1 MSIEDLDY
9 LYQNSVKENIII
21 LVDSAKRK
29 REYWLEPNEFQID
42 FPDPFKYVF
51 GVEILDLNIP
61 RTVYGVD
68 DDNNTLVLYV
78 LSSTGVYEKQTVE
91 LESRDYT
98 ISELIENINTDLGD
112 IGSDV
117 TCKISMDSAVDENRK
132 SILEFG
138 STSTYPFYIDIHAS
152 SMGSTLGFDSI
163 SQSNYTDEY
172 AHLPST
178 SVFSL
183 GSSQAEGTLGVHID
197 MGNKYV
203 FGAKG
208 LSVQEFNRDLDLNI
222 GTFSSTGSGYI
233 FEYVF
238 QSLIT
243 STALPTEHFITRIEV
258 FPNTVKTLSLVGY
271 NVADTL
277 PEMRYTISLAQSGE
291 ASVFELDVDNPSSI
305 FYAPYVNNK
314 EGYTWTIRSDVLLTS
329 AKFKMVYINESK
341 LISPGIVTLL
351 GDRFVTIHCDEIEN
365 HLKGSMMFNTYS
377 PGLALVNLGVL
388 GYSQTRN
395 DFYSVNYKEFHP
407 IGKLTNLK
415 FSVRNPL
422 GKLYNFR
429 NVNWHM
435 LICIKFFVPKQKK
448 IFTKS
453 TLNPNYDLD
462 YVQYQISKDG
472 IRTKELE
479 EDSEDS
485 DDDDIDANPFQLRYQ
500 LSKREEAL
508 RRKFENQTFQESD
521 SSDDSDE

>member
-21 LVDSAKRK
+21 LVDSAKRN

-42 FPDPFKYVF
+42 FVDPFKYVY

-68 DDNNTLVLYV
+68 DDNNTLIFYIM
-78 LSSTGVYEKQTVE
+78 SQSGVYEKQTIV

-98 ISELIENINTDLGD
+98 ISELIENINADLID
-112 IGSDV
+112 LNTTV

-138 STSTYPFYIDIHAS
+138 SQSTYPFYIDIHAS
-152 SMGSTLGFDSI
+152 TMGSTLGFDSV
-163 SQSNYTDEY
+163 SQSIYTDQY

-178 SVFSL
+178 SAFKFGNVDS
-183 GSSQAEGTLGVHID
+183 GDTRGVRVDIT
-197 MGNKYV
+197 NKYV
-203 FGAKG
+203 FGAKM
-208 LSVQEFNRDLDLNI
+208 V
-222 GTFSSTGSGYI
+222 SSTSYTRTLAISHAAGEGDGAHTYPYAFDSI
-233 FEYVF
+233 ATDTV
-238 QSLIT
+238 
-243 STALPTEHFITRIEV
+243 LPAEHFIARIEV
-258 FPNTVKTLSLVGY
+258 LPNTVKTIRLIAFDGDDVHMEY
-271 NVADTL
+271 PITL
-277 PEMRYTISLAQSGE
+277 ERSGE
-291 ASVFELDVDNPSSI
+291 SSVFELDTNNPAHI
-305 FYAPYVNNK
+305 FYAPFVNN
-314 EGYTWTIRSDVLLTS
+314 TS
-329 AKFKMVYINESK
+329 AYAWSIITDVPLTRATLNMMSANELK

-377 PGLALVNLGVL
+377 PGLAMVNLGVL

-435 LICIKFFVPKQKK
+435 LICVKFFVPKQKK
-448 IFTKS
+448 LFTKS
-453 TLNPNYDLD
+453 TLNPNYDLN

-472 IRTKELE
+472 IRTKELQD
-479 EDSEDS
+479 DSEDS
-485 DDDDIDANPFQLRYQ
+485 DDEEVDGNPFQFRYQ

-508 RRKFENQTFQESD
+508 RRQFEKHQNEESD

>member
-21 LVDSAKRK
+21 LVDSAKRN

-42 FPDPFKYVF
+42 FVDPFKYVY

-68 DDNNTLVLYV
+68 ADNNTLVMYV
-78 LSSTGVYEKQTVE
+78 MLPSGVYEKQTIV

-98 ISELIENINTDLGD
+98 ISELIENINADMGELNNA
-112 IGSDV
+112 I

-138 STSTYPFYIDIHAS
+138 STSAYPFYIDIRES
-152 SMGSTLGFDSI
+152 TMGSTLGFDSV
-163 SQSNYTDEY
+163 SQSNYTDQY

-178 SVFSL
+178 SVFKFGNVDAMDSR
-183 GSSQAEGTLGVHID
+183 GVQLDIR
-197 MGNKYV
+197 NKYL
-203 FGAKG
+203 FGAK
-208 LSVQEFNRDLDLNI
+208 SI
-222 GTFSSTGSGYI
+222 SSTPYTRTLDISP
-233 FEYVF
+233 
-238 QSLIT
+238 
-243 STALPTEHFITRIEV
+243 LPGNLPYAFSATVTDDVLPDEHFITRIELG
-258 FPNTVKTLSLVGY
+258 PNTVKTIRLVATD
-271 NVADTL
+271 NTEDTIEYVITL
-277 PEMRYTISLAQSGE
+277 ERSGDS
-291 ASVFELDVDNPSSI
+291 SVFELDLNNPSHI
-305 FYAPYVNNK
+305 FYAPYVNKTSTNSWCIQTDTQLT
-314 EGYTWTIRSDVLLTS
+314 YATITMMS
-329 AKFKMVYINESK
+329 INEIK

-435 LICIKFFVPKQKK
+435 LICVKFFVPKQKK
-448 IFTKS
+448 LFTKS

-462 YVQYQISKDG
+462 YVQYQIAKDG
-472 IRTKELE
+472 IRTKELQD
-479 EDSEDS
+479 DSEES
-485 DDDDIDANPFQLRYQ
+485 DDDDVDANPFQFRYQ
-500 LSKREEAL
+500 LSKKEEAL
-508 RRKFENQTFQESD
+508 RRKFENPNFEESD

>member
-21 LVDSAKRK
+21 LVDSAKRN
-29 REYWLEPNEFQID
+29 RDYWLEPNEFQID
-42 FPDPFKYVF
+42 FADPFKYVY

-68 DDNNTLVLYV
+68 DDNNTLILYV
-78 LSSTGVYEKQTVE
+78 LSSRGVYEMQTVV

-98 ISELIENINTDLGD
+98 ISELIENINSDLGQM
-112 IGSDV
+112 GSVV

-132 SILEFG
+132 SILEFV
-138 STSTYPFYIDIHAS
+138 SSSTYPFYIDVRAS
-152 SMGSTLGFDSI
+152 TMGSTLGFDSI
-163 SQSNYTDEY
+163 SQSRYTNEY
-172 AHLPST
+172 AHLPAT
-178 SVFSL
+178 NVFKT
-183 GSSQAEGTLGVHID
+183 GSADTGDTLDIQSE
-197 MGNKYV
+197 NKYI

-208 LSVQEFNRDLDLNI
+208 VSKDEHTRELDVD
-222 GTFSSTGSGYI
+222 TYATTESSFVFAYI
-233 FEYVF
+233 F
-238 QSLIT
+238 QSIT
-243 STALPTEHFITRIEV
+243 TPIALPAEHFITQIEV
-258 FPNTVKTLSLVGY
+258 RPNTIKTLRLVGSDNAGILPEIQHTLSLS
-271 NVADTL
+271 
-277 PEMRYTISLAQSGE
+277 ESGD
-291 ASVFELDVDNPSSI
+291 ASVFELDANNPSHI
-305 FYAPYVNNK
+305 FYAPYVNNAD
-314 EGYTWTIRSDVLLTS
+314 GFTWTIHTDVLLTS
-329 AKFKMVYINESK
+329 AKLKMISINTSK
-341 LISPGIVTLL
+341 LVSPGIVTLL

-377 PGLALVNLGVL
+377 PGLAMVNLGVL

-448 IFTKS
+448 LFTKS
-453 TLNPNYDLD
+453 TLNPNYDLN

-472 IRTKELE
+472 IRTKELQD
-479 EDSEDS
+479 DSEDS
-485 DDDDIDANPFQLRYQ
+485 DDEEVDENPFQFRYQ

-508 RRKFENQTFQESD
+508 RRKFEKQQNEESD